1 MTKQLKS
8 EIYRVMSSGITNM
21 FDLET
26 VRYFAFRWGLNELS
40 EFLEI
45 KGNIRI
51 YVNYILTGETETLS
65 NDAPAALP

>member
-8 EIYRVMSSGITNM
+8 EIFQVMSAGITNM

-26 VRYFAFRWGLNELS
+26 VRYFAFRCGLNELS

-45 KGNIRI
+45 KENIRI
-51 YVNYILTGETETLS
+51 YVNYILT
-65 NDAPAALP
+65 